1 MPLNTERASAPP
13 ATGKTHEQQPYKVWV
28 DVVVCVALLVFG
40 APLCTMTSWLEFMDT
55 APIGKRRE
63 PDEAAFLA
71 SLALVFVP
79 CALWLISHSVW
90 RSAARATSAN
100 RQWTRGVILALF
112 CAPSFFVWVG
122 PMGGFGVPS
131 PALFVLVFGHAP
143 FKFWFGLL
151 PILIACPIAIA
162 AYGRWES
169 RRALRKS

>member
-1 MPLNTERASAPP
+1 MSSSTKPSSLPP
-13 ATGKTHEQQPYKVWV
+13 TRTGGIDQQPYQVWV
-28 DVVVCVALLVFG
+28 DVVVCVALVMFG

-71 SLALVFVP
+71 SMTLVFVP
-79 CALWLISHSVW
+79 CVLWLISHWVW
-90 RSAARATSAN
+90 RSAARATPAN

-112 CAPSFFVWVG
+112 CTPSLFVWVG
-122 PMGGFGVPS
+122 PMGGFGVPA
-131 PALFVLVFGHAP
+131 PALFVLAFGHAP